1 MPESRPLRVL
11 FLTRYPVEGASSR
24 YRVFQYLPYLAKAGI
39 ECTVQSLMDDRLYA
53 LSFSPG
59 RTLAKLWYTALAVGR
74 RLRCLLGWR
83 RYDVIYLQRELL
95 PFGPPWIER
104 WLKRRGAV
112 LAFDYDDALFIG
124 KASRYNRL
132 ASLLRAPGK
141 VRELLSLV
149 DLVVAGNNWLRDQ
162 AIAEGGRAVTL
173 EVAEDTRRFDGIRRN
188 PGPPVVIGWLG
199 STSTV
204 KYLRFIE
211 PVLRDLA
218 ARHPTLRF
226 ELMGGGEFSMVGVPW
241 TLLPW
246 SLEGETEAL
255 ARWHIGLMP
264 LPNEEWA
271 RGKSGGKAR
280 TYMAAGVVSVCQAI
294 GYNLELVEHGRTGML
309 CGGNEEWAVALE
321 QLVADAALRQRLGLA
336 ARDEVALRFAPE
348 VIAGQLADLLE
359 GLGRRRVEETVA

>member
-1 MPESRPLRVL
+1 MPESRPVRVL
-11 FLTRYPVEGASSR
+11 FLTRYPVQGASSR
-24 YRVFQYLPYLAKAGI
+24 YRVFQYLPWLERSGI
-39 ECTVQSLMDDRLYA
+39 ECTVQSLMDERLYS

-59 RTLAKLWYTALAVGR
+59 RTFSKIWHTALAVLR
-74 RLRCLLGWR
+74 RIRCLSQWR
-83 RYDVIYLQRELL
+83 HYDVIYLQRELL

-124 KASRYNRL
+124 KPSRYNRL
-132 ASLLRAPGK
+132 ASLLRAPEK

-162 AIAEGGRAVTL
+162 ALAEGGMAVTL
-173 EVAEDTRRFDGIRRN
+173 EVAEDTRRFDGPSRH
-188 PGPPVVIGWLG
+188 PGPPVIIGWLG

-204 KYLRFIE
+204 KYLRLIE

-218 ARHPTLRF
+218 ARHPMLRF
-226 ELMGGGEFSMVGVPW
+226 ELMGGGEFSMDGVPW
-241 TLLPW
+241 ELLPW
-246 SLEGETEAL
+246 SLEGEADAL

-264 LPNEEWA
+264 LPNEDWA

-280 TYMAAGVVSVCQAI
+280 TYMAAGVVPVCQAI

-309 CGGNEEWAVALE
+309 CGTEGEWAGALE
-321 QLVADAALRQRLGLA
+321 QLVADAQLREQLGLA
-336 ARDEVALRFAPE
+336 AREVVAHRFSPE
-348 VIAGQLADLLE
+348 RIAGQMAELLRGLARPGVE
-359 GLGRRRVEETVA
+359 GAGS